1 MKIRRGFV
9 PIIVQILIKQKY
21 FQHCDLNNTIYD
33 LHSIECNKSSARSS
47 GKEKTQS
54 CSQINI
60 KHAEDEKQGNN
71 GWRGGR
77 GGDCGGGG
85 GGSAEDELPGA
96 LRNQPSKSLIF

>member
-9 PIIVQILIKQKY
+9 QIIVQILIKQKY

-71 GWRGGR
+71 GWRGGGEVILVVEVVEVQKMNYR
-77 GGDCGGGG
+77 VH
-85 GGSAEDELPGA
+85 
-96 LRNQPSKSLIF
+96 